1 MLSNSPAL
9 KAIYKG
15 MDGNCGTR
23 AINNIATQKVTKD
36 GNWLSWGK
44 GYFRRSSGLLSELQL
59 LKLTRLYM
67 QQRQQNAVHYN
78 CKRAMITTADAR
90 IVPTV
95 Q

>member
-1 MLSNSPAL
+1 
-9 KAIYKG
+9 
-15 MDGNCGTR
+15 MDDSCGTR
-23 AINNIATQKVTKD
+23 AINNMAAQKVTKD

-44 GYFRRSSGLLSELQL
+44 DYFRRSPGLLSELQL
-59 LKLTRLYM
+59 LKLIRLYM

-78 CKRAMITTADAR
+78 CNKAMIMPAATK